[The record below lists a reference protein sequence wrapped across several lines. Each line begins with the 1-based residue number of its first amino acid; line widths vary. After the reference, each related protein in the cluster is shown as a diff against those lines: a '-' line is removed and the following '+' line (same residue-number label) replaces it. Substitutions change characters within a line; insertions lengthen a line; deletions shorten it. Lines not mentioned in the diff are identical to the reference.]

1 MYVSIFTQKMEDE
14 RVQKQTSNDQ
24 AELITLAIRGIDF
37 QIAEL
42 EQKRAELLGQIG
54 PNRPSVRI
62 TAPAAEISSA
72 KPQKRRKISAA
83 HRAKLKAAANKR
95 WANARAAKK

>member
-1 MYVSIFTQKMEDE
+1 MEDSSM
-14 RVQKQTSNDQ
+14 QNQILNNQ
-24 AELITLAIRGIDF
+24 AELISLAIRGIDF

-42 EQKRAELLGQIG
+42 EQKRVELLGQTG
-54 PNRPSVRI
+54 ASRPSALI
-62 TAPAAEISSA
+62 TAPDAEISSA

-83 HRAKLKAAANKR
+83 HRAKLKAAAKKR